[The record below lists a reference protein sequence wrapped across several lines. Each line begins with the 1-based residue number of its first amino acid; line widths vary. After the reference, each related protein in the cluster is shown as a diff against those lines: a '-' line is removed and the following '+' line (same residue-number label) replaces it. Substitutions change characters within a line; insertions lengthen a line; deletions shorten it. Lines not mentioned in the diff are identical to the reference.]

1 MRCETTND
9 AEVFWQRAHAWLE
22 REPAL
27 HSVILGNVLS
37 RRNGRSAGDSV
48 PTFAVVQDELN
59 DLIVGAAMYT
69 PPFQIQVTAMPPPA
83 IEALADALLKAC
95 PDAPGV
101 AGVVEPA
108 TEFARVWSERTGR
121 GVEETMRQRL
131 HDLVEVVPARPV
143 TGEPRLA
150 GRNDRDLLVAWTE
163 AFEQE
168 AEHRLGVPS
177 GTAAANVDARLA
189 EDRAFVWEDGSRVV
203 SYTGISHT
211 IAGVTRVGPVYTPPE
226 LRGRGYASALVAAVT
241 QGALDAGARRC
252 ALYTDLANP
261 TSNKIYAAVG
271 YRPVADM
278 VVYTFTARSA

>member
-1 MRCETTND
+1 M
-9 AEVFWQRAHAWLE
+9 FWQQAHAWLE

-37 RRNGRSAGDSV
+37 RRDARPPAGARA
-48 PTFAVVQDELN
+48 TFAAVLEEAGGQV
-59 DLIVGAAMYT
+59 VGAAMHT
-69 PPFQIQVTAMPPPA
+69 PPFQVMMTAMPLPG
-83 IEALADALLKAC
+83 IEALADALLKVC

-101 AGVVEPA
+101 TGIFEYA
-108 TEFARVWSERTGR
+108 TEFARIWSERTGC
-121 GVEETMRQRL
+121 GVEVTMRQRL
-131 HDLVEVVPARPV
+131 HDVAEVIPARPV

-150 GRNDRDLLVAWTE
+150 GQHDRDLLVAWTE
-163 AFEQE
+163 AFELE
-168 AEHRLGVPS
+168 AESGLGVPS
-177 GTAAANVDARLA
+177 GTAGANVDARLL
-189 EDRAFVWEDGSRVV
+189 EDRAFVWEDGGRPV

-271 YRPVADM
+271 YRPVADL
-278 VVYTFTARSA
+278 VIYKFTERSA